1 MTGVYSAFVLI
12 LMWVLPLFPAQPKLG
27 PVYQDITH
35 MVPLPFPMLL
45 IVPAFFLDLTLP
57 LFKDAPKW
65 QQAIFGGVAFLAIM
79 IAVEWPF
86 ATFLMSPMARNRFFA
101 TTDFPYFALP
111 TSPTV
116 RHVFVHWE
124 QSPAE
129 FWRNMALGFLFSVVS
144 MWAGIYWGGWLKKVR
159 R

>member
-1 MTGVYSAFVLI
+1 
-12 LMWVLPLFPAQPKLG
+12 
-27 PVYQDITH
+27 
-35 MVPLPFPMLL
+35 
-45 IVPAFFLDLTLP
+45 
-57 LFKDAPKW
+57 
-65 QQAIFGGVAFLAIM
+65 VAFLAIM

-129 FWRNMALGFLFSVVS
+129 FWRNMALGFLFSVAS
-144 MWAGIYWGGWLKKVR
+144 MWAGIYWSNWLKKVR